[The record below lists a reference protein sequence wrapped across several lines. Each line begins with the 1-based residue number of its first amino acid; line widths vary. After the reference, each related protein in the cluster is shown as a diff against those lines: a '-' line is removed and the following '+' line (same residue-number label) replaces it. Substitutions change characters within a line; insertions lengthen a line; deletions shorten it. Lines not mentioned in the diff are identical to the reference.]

1 MPGNLKWGQ
10 SVKYA
15 RKVQNRLFEV
25 RKTRFVRK
33 IFILDHKFL
42 YNICS
47 TRQDLQNELLHE

>member
-1 MPGNLKWGQ
+1 MGSKSEN
-10 SVKYA
+10 YA
-15 RKVQNRLFEV
+15 RKVQNRLFIVPLRLEK
-25 RKTRFVRK
+25 RDLCEK